1 MGKLLSRILA
11 KMVLPGDRAWVER
24 HPNLYL
30 ERTYAGR
37 NQLACG
43 AWSAVVREE
52 GALTQ
57 IGIYG
62 PASNLLKY
70 PLIVRDGG
78 QHLFDNA
85 SLEGVDSCG
94 HCPHWRGKREHKT
107 CYLDFPKECPF
118 STALGGEG
126 GEDE

>member
-11 KMVLPGDRAWVER
+11 KMVLPCDRAWVER

-43 AWSAVVREE
+43 AWSTVVREE

-70 PLIVRDGG
+70 PLIVRYGG
-78 QHLFDNA
+78 ERLYDNP
-85 SLEGVDSCG
+85 SLEGVDRCDR
-94 HCPHWRGKREHKT
+94 CPHWRGNKEYRT

-118 STALGGEG
+118 AVARDGEG
-126 GEDE
+126 E